1 MRDSN
6 PEYNSL
12 LATIDLLPRGR
23 QRIEIFQKCVDLAD
37 KNKDKERQ
45 IKYRLILMD
54 ESCLH
59 DDGLKAYIVFPVVLK
74 ISDELFEETG
84 MRPYLDNILWQYKWL
99 IEDARYF
106 YQVKQDQFEKLLNDA
121 VIRFRNA
128 GYGSRSSYLHAA
140 RYYVYSDPAKADEYY
155 NLFLAT
161 PRAGR
166 SHAHDDDLC
175 GIMP

>member
-84 MRPYLDNILWQYKWL
+84 RRTYLDNILLQYK
-99 IEDARYF
+99 
-106 YQVKQDQFEKLLNDA
+106 
-121 VIRFRNA
+121 
-128 GYGSRSSYLHAA
+128 
-140 RYYVYSDPAKADEYY
+140 
-155 NLFLAT
+155 
-161 PRAGR
+161 
-166 SHAHDDDLC
+166 
-175 GIMP
+175 